1 MAKPPVRDLMGYD
14 ALTQDALRGVVK
26 AALRRAASPA
36 GLPGDHHLYIS
47 FRTDAAGVI
56 GPRSLLEH
64 YPDGMKIVL
73 QNQFWDLEPGDGAFS
88 VTLRFGGQPQ
98 NLTIPYAAITLFEDP
113 SVGFRL
119 EFGPGEG
126 AAETAASAPAPA
138 RPAAAPAKSTGGD
151 EPKVVSLDQFRK
163 K

>member
-14 ALTQDALRGVVK
+14 QLTQDALRGVVR

-36 GLPGDHHLYIS
+36 GLPGDHHFYIS
-47 FRTDAAGVI
+47 FRTDAAGVV
-56 GPRSLLEH
+56 GPRGLLEH

-73 QNQFWDLEPGDGAFS
+73 QNQYWDLEPRDDAFS

-98 NLTIPYAAITLFEDP
+98 NLTVPYAAITLFEDP

-119 EFGPGEG
+119 EIGPGEG
-126 AAETAASAPAPA
+126 AAEPAARAPAPA
-138 RPAAAPAKSTGGD
+138 KGAAAPGKAGGGD